1 MNLDRALQRHRAT
14 LGALRGLIPGFSAE
28 AWERSS
34 APGEWSPAQVYGHI
48 AIIAKGFSF
57 KNLDACLAESG
68 HLGGR
73 KRWPGYMILWL
84 NRLPGA
90 RRIKVEFPPELLP
103 IAMSQGEAR
112 EAMDALEVRAEAYLS
127 RVAAG
132 DPSRT
137 AKHFLLGWMNA
148 AEWFRFAEIH
158 HRHHLEGQLT
168 RLLAASKGF
177 PHDR

>member
-1 MNLDRALQRHRAT
+1 MNLDRALQRHRTT
-14 LGALRGLIPGFSAE
+14 LGALRGLIPGFSDE
-28 AWERSS
+28 AWGR
-34 APGEWSPAQVYGHI
+34 APESGGWSPAQVYGHI

-57 KNLDACLAESG
+57 KNLDACLAENG

-84 NRLPGA
+84 NRLPGS

-103 IAMSQGEAR
+103 ISMSKGEAR
-112 EAMDALEVRAEAYLS
+112 EAMDALEARAEAYLPQ
-127 RVAAG
+127 VAAA
-132 DPSRT
+132 DPKRT

-148 AEWFRFAEIH
+148 PEWFRFVEIH

-168 RLLAASKGF
+168 RLLAAAKASPTKW
-177 PHDR
+177 